1 MNWLIKYRNNKK
13 LAVVTGLL
21 LAFTILTSQSI
32 AYYVQS
38 DNCSIC
44 AEVTEEDNE
53 NENVHFYLSQ
63 DAVSVSSIQLNF
75 DKPFQVVFE
84 FFLSEENNSGAAPE
98 SNPLNFQFFRN
109 LFRLTI
115 APNAP

>member
-13 LAVVTGLL
+13 LAVVTCLL

-32 AYYVQS
+32 AYYIQYEG
-38 DNCSIC
+38 CGIC
-44 AEVTEEDNE
+44 AEVTEENNDNE
-53 NENVHFYLSQ
+53 TAHFYLSQ

-75 DKPFQVVFE
+75 DKPFQLVFE

-98 SNPLNFQFFRN
+98 STPLNFQFFRN
-109 LFRLTI
+109 LFSLTI